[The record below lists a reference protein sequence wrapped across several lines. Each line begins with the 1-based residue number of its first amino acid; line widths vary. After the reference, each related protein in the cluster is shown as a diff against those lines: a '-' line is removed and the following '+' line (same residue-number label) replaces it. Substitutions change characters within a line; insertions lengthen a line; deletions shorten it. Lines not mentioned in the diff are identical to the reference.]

1 MATRLSQAK
10 PWQFYEDF
18 LSCPV
23 WPTPANPDDQTDGRW
38 IAFNTGHNLEVP
50 NSVPAAEAGHPG
62 LQKFSF
68 KTDGDATQTV
78 QVRVGQKAQLKDW
91 ARFGATC
98 KATYSSDTCGF
109 YFGFGDDSAPTEV
122 VFFYDYKPVGASHV
136 AIAAGVDLGAQYNE
150 IGNEDYDYGVETAIQ
165 HDLLKEDWHTYEIE
179 VDYPSRTITFY
190 IDGARHGQLSV
201 PEEAAWE
208 TELRPFFQLKYPRA
222 ESITFDE
229 VGFST
234 ASFLTAN
241 TTPEAEITASRTLR
255 PGTTRT
261 DNK

>member
-18 LSCPV
+18 LVCPV

-38 IAFNTGHNLEVP
+38 IAYNSTHTAEVP
-50 NSVPAAEAGHPG
+50 TSVPAAEAGHPG

-68 KTDGDATQTV
+68 KTDGDPTQTV

-91 ARFGATC
+91 ARFGVTC
-98 KATYSSDTCGF
+98 KAPHTSSSEGF

-122 VFFYDYKPVGASHV
+122 VFFYDYKPSGVSHV

-150 IGNEDYDYGVETAIQ
+150 MGNESFEYAESMAIQ
-165 HDLLKEDWHTYEIE
+165 YDLLKEEWHSYEVE
-179 VDYPSRTITFY
+179 VDYANRMISFF
-190 IDGARHGQLSV
+190 IDGAHKGSVSV
-201 PEEAAWE
+201 PEETAWE
-208 TELRPFFQLKYPRA
+208 TELRPFFQFKYPA
-222 ESITFDE
+222 DESITLDE
-229 VGFST
+229 VAFST
-234 ASFLTAN
+234 ASFLTAEL
-241 TTPEAEITASRTLR
+241 PEAEITASRTLR

-261 DNK
+261 DNR